1 MAKDLYH
8 NDVRIALEKEGW
20 VITHDPYRIFTED
33 TTFNV
38 DLGAETLIGAEKQ
51 GSKIAVE
58 IKTFA
63 NLSFVHDF
71 HEAVGQFFNYQ
82 VHLEDQEPDRHL
94 FLAVSQVVF
103 KNFFEKPTFRK
114 SIQKLNASIL
124 VFDPATHK
132 IIAWIKP

>member
-20 VITHDPYRIFTED
+20 IITHDPYRIVTED

-51 GSKIAVE
+51 GNKIAVE

-82 VHLEDQEPDRHL
+82 VHLEDQEPEREL
-94 FLAVSQVVF
+94 FLAVSQVVY
-103 KNFFEKPTFRK
+103 KNFFGKPTFRK
-114 SIQKLNASIL
+114 SIQRLSASIL
-124 VFDPATHK
+124 VFDPALQK
-132 IIAWIKP
+132 ITAWIRP